1 MIQEGLAWWF
11 FKYSKDETLKNLEME
26 AREEKR
32 GLWRDPMPIPHW
44 VFRKIQR
51 KQVPEISDF
60 QYPGTVSSGVLANK
74 KSHVYRYQECKQY
87 DSMTKADE
95 RNPTQHGGGSHRRGL
110 SRN

>member
-1 MIQEGLAWWF
+1 MF
-11 FKYSKDETLKNLEME
+11 FKYSKDETLKELEME

-74 KSHVYRYQECKQY
+74 KSHVYRYPECNTVGEAIEEGYRATSDCPQI
-87 DSMTKADE
+87 
-95 RNPTQHGGGSHRRGL
+95 Q
-110 SRN
+110 